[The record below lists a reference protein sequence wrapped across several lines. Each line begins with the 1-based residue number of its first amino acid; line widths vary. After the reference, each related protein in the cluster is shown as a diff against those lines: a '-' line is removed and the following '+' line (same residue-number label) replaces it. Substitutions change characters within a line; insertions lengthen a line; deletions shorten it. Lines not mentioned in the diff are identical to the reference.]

1 MKRKLL
7 ALFLTLCL
15 VLPLFPAVT
24 LAEDEVVA
32 TYELVTEAPEDWSG
46 RYLIVYEDPTIG
58 CLAMDSSLSTL
69 DAKEN
74 YRSLPNEGNTII
86 SNADNDVYFTI
97 SKNGTGYSI
106 ASKNGKY
113 MNQSSN
119 ANGLQTVSQPD
130 DPLSIALNEDGS
142 VDIVGAEGAHLRF
155 NSLPDQM
162 RFRFYKTDSYN
173 NQQPIYLYK
182 LKDGNTTPEAG
193 EDHVF
198 KLVTNE
204 EDLAAGGTYLIAN
217 SNEAGSGKVAS
228 KQTNNNRSA
237 FDVVVTDDLTIVLN
251 DSEIA
256 NEKEADLAYAFTLG
270 GETNVW
276 TFYDA
281 ATGGYLYAASNS
293 SNYLRTETEL
303 DVNGT
308 FIIKIN
314 NDRSAAIT
322 AQGDKTRNRIQYNAQ
337 SDIFSCYS
345 ENSSQQQPVY
355 LYKLVEPE
363 TPTEKPSFGNCSVVL
378 SGQIGMNFY
387 MNLPDA
393 YTDGTMEFT
402 VGDRTA
408 TAAGV
413 KQDDG
418 RYKFTCYLT
427 SVEMAEQIAAVYT
440 YEIDGVPESVNKT
453 ISVQGYLDKMIT
465 NDENDPEFAKAS
477 ALAKALW
484 NYGYYAQ
491 LAVADGK
498 NHPEMANDY
507 IGDANLPSSIS
518 GFDVVASLDENM
530 IVSATYSLTLD
541 TETALNIYLTPA
553 EGITLTKENVSVAA
567 TGADVKY
574 AVEPVG
580 SRYRV
585 RITGI
590 GAHELGT
597 KITITAGTSTVTAS
611 ALSYVQKC
619 LANENAKPEAK
630 NAAAALYRYYQETIH
645 YMEEIGQ

>member
-46 RYLIVYEDPTIG
+46 RYLIVYTKG
-58 CLAMDSSLSTL
+58 NQYLAMNSALDRL
-69 DAKEN
+69 DAVNN
-74 YRSLPNEGNTII
+74 YI
-86 SNADNDVYFTI
+86 DVSSGHDGRRITVSKAMDVFFTI
-97 SKNGTGYSI
+97 AKNGDGYSI
-106 ASKNGKY
+106 VSQSEKY
-113 MNQSSN
+113 LNQPSN
-119 ANGLQTVSQPD
+119 ANGLPD
-130 DPLSIALNEDGS
+130 LSEPRDPLNISVTSDYNAIIEAGS
-142 VDIVGAEGAHLRF
+142 GAVLCF
-155 NSLPDQM
+155 NAASDQM

-251 DSEIA
+251 DSAIA
-256 NEKEADLAYAFTLG
+256 NEKGVDLAYTFTLG
-270 GETNVW
+270 GETNIW
-276 TFYDA
+276 TFYDE
-281 ATGGYLYAASNS
+281 ATGGYLYAASSS

-303 DVNGT
+303 DDNGT
-308 FIIKIN
+308 FVIEISAKGV
-314 NDRSAAIT
+314 AAIT

-363 TPTEKPSFGNCSVVL
+363 TPTEKPNFGNCSVVL

-393 YTDGTMEFT
+393 YTDGTMKFT

-427 SVEMAEQIAAVYT
+427 SVEMAEQITAVYT
-440 YEIDGVPESVNKT
+440 YEIDGVSESVNKI

-465 NDENDPEFAKAS
+465 NADNDPEFAKAS
-477 ALAKALW
+477 ALA
-484 NYGYYAQ
+484 N
-491 LAVADGK
+491 
-498 NHPEMANDY
+498 ANR
-507 IGDANLPSSIS
+507 P
-518 GFDVVASLDENM
+518 
-530 IVSATYSLTLD
+530 
-541 TETALNIYLTPA
+541 
-553 EGITLTKENVSVAA
+553 
-567 TGADVKY
+567 
-574 AVEPVG
+574 
-580 SRYRV
+580 
-585 RITGI
+585 
-590 GAHELGT
+590 
-597 KITITAGTSTVTAS
+597 
-611 ALSYVQKC
+611 
-619 LANENAKPEAK
+619 
-630 NAAAALYRYYQETIH
+630 
-645 YMEEIGQ
+645 

>member
-251 DSEIA
+251 DSAIA
-256 NEKEADLAYAFTLG
+256 NEKGVDLAYTFTLG

-281 ATGGYLYAASNS
+281 ATGGYLYAASSS

-303 DVNGT
+303 DDNGT
-308 FIIKIN
+308 FIIEI
-314 NDRSAAIT
+314 SAEGVATVT
-322 AQGDKTRNRIQYNAQ
+322 ARGENERNLLRYNKQ
-337 SDIFSCYS
+337 SDLFACYAS
-345 ENSSQQQPVY
+345 GQQPVY

-363 TPTEKPSFGNCSVVL
+363 TPTEKPKFGNCSVVL

-427 SVEMAEQIAAVYT
+427 SVEMAEQITAVYT
-440 YEIDGVPESVNKT
+440 YEIDGVSESVNKI
-453 ISVQGYLDKMIT
+453 ISVQGYLGTMIA
-465 NDENDPEFAKAS
+465 NADNDPEFAKAS

-498 NHPEMANDY
+498 NHPPMANDY

-518 GFDVVASLDENM
+518 GFDVAASLDNAM

-567 TGADVKY
+567 TGADVEY

>member
-1 MKRKLL
+1 
-7 ALFLTLCL
+7 
-15 VLPLFPAVT
+15 
-24 LAEDEVVA
+24 
-32 TYELVTEAPEDWSG
+32 
-46 RYLIVYEDPTIG
+46 
-58 CLAMDSSLSTL
+58 MD
-69 DAKEN
+69 
-74 YRSLPNEGNTII
+74 
-86 SNADNDVYFTI
+86 VFFTI
-97 SKNGTGYSI
+97 AKNDDGYSI
-106 ASKNGKY
+106 VSQSGKY
-113 MNQSSN
+113 LNQPN
-119 ANGLQTVSQPD
+119 NTNGLPD
-130 DPLSIALNEDGS
+130 LKEHGDPLNISVTSDYNAIIEAGS
-142 VDIVGAEGAHLRF
+142 GAVLCF
-155 NSLPDQM
+155 NAASNQM

-251 DSEIA
+251 DSAIA
-256 NEKEADLAYAFTLG
+256 NEKGVDLAYTFTLG

-276 TFYDA
+276 TFYDE
-281 ATGGYLYAASNS
+281 ATGGYLYAASSS

-303 DVNGT
+303 DDNGT
-308 FIIKIN
+308 FVIEISAKGV
-314 NDRSAAIT
+314 AAIT

-363 TPTEKPSFGNCSVVL
+363 TPTEKPKFGNCSVVL

-427 SVEMAEQIAAVYT
+427 SVEMAEQITAVYT
-440 YEIDGVPESVNKT
+440 YEIDGVSESVNKI

-465 NDENDPEFAKAS
+465 NADNDPEFAKAS

-518 GFDVVASLDENM
+518 GFDVAASLDNAT

-553 EGITLTKENVSVAA
+553 EGVTLTKENVSVAA

-590 GAHELGT
+590 AAHELGT

>member
-15 VLPLFPAVT
+15 VLPLVPAAT
-24 LAEDEVVA
+24 LAEGEVVA

-69 DAKEN
+69 DAIEN
-74 YRSLPNEGNTII
+74 FRSLPNEGNTII

-251 DSEIA
+251 DSAIA
-256 NEKEADLAYAFTLG
+256 NEKGVDLAYTFTLG
-270 GETNVW
+270 GETNIW

-281 ATGGYLYAASNS
+281 ATGGYLYAASS
-293 SNYLRTETEL
+293 SKNYLRTETEL
-303 DVNGT
+303 DDNGKFT
-308 FIIKIN
+308 ITL
-314 NDRSAAIT
+314 DEAGAASVT
-322 AQGDKTRNRIQYNAQ
+322 ARGENERNLLRYNKQ
-337 SDIFSCYS
+337 SDLFACYES
-345 ENSSQQQPVY
+345 GQDPVY

-418 RYKFTCYLT
+418 RYKFTCCLT
-427 SVEMAEQIAAVYT
+427 SVEMAEQITAVYT
-440 YEIDGVPESVNKT
+440 YEIDGVPESVNKI

-465 NDENDPEFAKAS
+465 NAENDPEFAKAS

-498 NHPEMANDY
+498 NHPPMASDY

-518 GFDVVASLDENM
+518 GFDVTASLDNTM

-567 TGADVKY
+567 TGAYVEY

-630 NAAAALYRYYQETIH
+630 NAAAALYRYYQETIR

>member
-363 TPTEKPSFGNCSVVL
+363 TPTEKRMR
-378 SGQIGMNFY
+378 I
-387 MNLPDA
+387 
-393 YTDGTMEFT
+393 
-402 VGDRTA
+402 RTE
-408 TAAGV
+408 
-413 KQDDG
+413 
-418 RYKFTCYLT
+418 R
-427 SVEMAEQIAAVYT
+427 
-440 YEIDGVPESVNKT
+440 
-453 ISVQGYLDKMIT
+453 
-465 NDENDPEFAKAS
+465 
-477 ALAKALW
+477 W
-484 NYGYYAQ
+484 
-491 LAVADGK
+491 
-498 NHPEMANDY
+498 
-507 IGDANLPSSIS
+507 SSP
-518 GFDVVASLDENM
+518 
-530 IVSATYSLTLD
+530 SAT
-541 TETALNIYLTPA
+541 ERQRPR
-553 EGITLTKENVSVAA
+553 VS
-567 TGADVKY
+567 
-574 AVEPVG
+574 
-580 SRYRV
+580 SRM
-585 RITGI
+585 
-590 GAHELGT
+590 
-597 KITITAGTSTVTAS
+597 TAGTSSPA
-611 ALSYVQKC
+611 
-619 LANENAKPEAK
+619 
-630 NAAAALYRYYQETIH
+630 I
-645 YMEEIGQ
+645 

>member
-1 MKRKLL
+1 
-7 ALFLTLCL
+7 
-15 VLPLFPAVT
+15 
-24 LAEDEVVA
+24 
-32 TYELVTEAPEDWSG
+32 
-46 RYLIVYEDPTIG
+46 
-58 CLAMDSSLSTL
+58 
-69 DAKEN
+69 
-74 YRSLPNEGNTII
+74 
-86 SNADNDVYFTI
+86 
-97 SKNGTGYSI
+97 
-106 ASKNGKY
+106 
-113 MNQSSN
+113 
-119 ANGLQTVSQPD
+119 
-130 DPLSIALNEDGS
+130 
-142 VDIVGAEGAHLRF
+142 
-155 NSLPDQM
+155 M